1 MLDRT
6 TDPVAA
12 AILAGPNHFAD
23 TFARIHAIASRKQD
37 CDVCAASCISNIES
51 IAERIER
58 ATGGPDAALALAV
71 RMICNSP
78 FSASDQM
85 DAIAAATEARA
96 AVLQAVA

>member
-58 ATGGPDAALALAV
+58 KTGDHLARVVIIL
-71 RMICNSP
+71 CNTLRCP
-78 FSASDQM
+78 SDQM
-85 DAIAAATEARA
+85 ADIAAATEARA
-96 AVLQAVA
+96 AVRREVA